1 MSLSGF
7 LDSLFGDEAPSG
19 GREPA
24 RLRTVAWRDAQ
35 GAPHKLEYALYVKRG
50 VRRYKLTVREGR
62 AVEVTAPRSG
72 SGAAADRLVLEN
84 LGWIA
89 RQMSAWSRDRA
100 ALGLP
105 PFAPRDGGTVL
116 YRGETAHIR
125 LGFRSH
131 AAVRGEDGGWELR
144 LALAAGASPD
154 EVCAALAV
162 LLKKEA
168 KRVIAESYA
177 RMAPRARRLPLSWQ
191 LSGARMRW
199 GVCTAKGT
207 VRWAWRLIF
216 VPDEL
221 IDYVVAHEL
230 SHLIEFNHSKAFWHE
245 VSLIDPAWQEHRK
258 ALRRYR
264 ADALPDIR

>member
-7 LDSLFGDEAPSG
+7 LESLFGDAEPSG
-19 GREPA
+19 DRGAA
-24 RLRTVAWRDAQ
+24 RLRAVAWRDAQ
-35 GAPHKLEYALYVKRG
+35 GVPHKLEYTLCLKRG

-62 AVEVTAPRSG
+62 AVEVTAPKSASG
-72 SGAAADRLVLEN
+72 TSADRLVLEN
-84 LGWIA
+84 LDWIA

-105 PFAPRDGGTVL
+105 AFSPLDGGTVL
-116 YRGETAHIR
+116 FRGQGARIR

-131 AAVRGEDGGWELR
+131 EAVRAGDGSWELR
-144 LALAAGASPD
+144 LAVPKDAAPD
-154 EVCAALAV
+154 AVRAALSV
-162 LLKKEA
+162 LLRKEA
-168 KRVIAESYA
+168 KRAIAESYA
-177 RMAPRARRLPLSWQ
+177 RMAPRARRLPVSWQ

-245 VSLIDPAWQEHRK
+245 VSLIDPAWSEHRK